1 MSPIVEEI
9 RHFLPLKV
17 AVAEADADGV
27 CLGGDRWRLRVNTN
41 WRVTR
46 NGRLVLSPSIP
57 RDASAA
63 HGLED
68 LIGDEIVD
76 IGVQSREVGLDLA
89 ASTRA
94 GYLFEIFSDFP
105 YGEWIFSVW
114 SLEDEHRIPIF
125 DLEGP
130 VSPDLV

>member
-1 MSPIVEEI
+1 MEEI
-9 RHFLPLKV
+9 RRFLPLTV
-17 AVAEADADGV
+17 ALAEADADGV
-27 CLGGDRWRLRVNTN
+27 CLSGDHWRLRVNTS

-46 NGRLVLSPSIP
+46 NGNLVLSPSIP
-57 RDASAA
+57 RHSSSAY
-63 HGLED
+63 GLED

-76 IGVQSREVGLDLA
+76 VGVQSREIGLDLTVT
-89 ASTRA
+89 TRA

-114 SLEDEHRIPIF
+114 SPGDERRTPIF